1 MINLKTIIFGTAAI
15 AIASGGFAQ
24 QPAEADYYRNK
35 DSSLIKTNDKA
46 TYRTKCFTEQQS
58 EEWVYLRCQRLKCFK
73 RNRRNGAKC
82 RVVKSWRRKVS
93 IGYGFY

>member
-1 MINLKTIIFGTAAI
+1 MINIKTIIFATAAI

-35 DSSLIKTNDKA
+35 DSSLIKTNNQVR
-46 TYRTKCFTEQQS
+46 YRTKCFTAEQT
-58 EEWVYLRCQRLKCFK
+58 EEWVYLRCQRLKCFRK
-73 RNRRNGAKC
+73 SRRNGAKC

-93 IGYGFY
+93 TGYSLF

>member
-1 MINLKTIIFGTAAI
+1 MINLKTIIFATVAVTI
-15 AIASGGFAQ
+15 AFGGFSQ

-35 DSSLIKTNDKA
+35 NSSLIKTNEKVA
-46 TYRTKCFTEQQS
+46 YRTKCFTEGQS

-73 RNRRNGAKC
+73 RSRRNGAKC

-93 IGYGFY
+93 TGYDFY